1 MLGNGELLQTS
12 EDILVNLG
20 ARSSGQMLE
29 KPVLRD
35 GYSQEPNM
43 HPEGGRERPISRPQA
58 LPQSSEELLEGP
70 QSSLWAFWGVR
81 CRIATSSSTLPIA
94 LQAPATPP

>member
-12 EDILVNLG
+12 DDIPVNLG

-29 KPVLRD
+29 KPVLRG
-35 GYSQEPNM
+35 GYSRQPNM

-58 LPQSSEELLEGP
+58 LPQSSEERLKVHKAHSGLSGE
-70 QSSLWAFWGVR
+70 SD
-81 CRIATSSSTLPIA
+81 T
-94 LQAPATPP
+94 